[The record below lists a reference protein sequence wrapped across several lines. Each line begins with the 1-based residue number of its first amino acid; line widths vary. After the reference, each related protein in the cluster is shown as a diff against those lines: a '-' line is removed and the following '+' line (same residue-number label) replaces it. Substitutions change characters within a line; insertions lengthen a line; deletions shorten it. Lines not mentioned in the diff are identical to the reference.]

1 MRSDLQSDA
10 IATMRHSQ
18 LNLHI
23 LKDSNPDQ
31 TGWNRLCYRY
41 TKDTF
46 FLSLESESNRPI
58 SFCRREPKPL
68 GHPNIK
74 FVPPDGTDPTSR
86 Y

>member
-46 FLSLESESNRPI
+46 FFEFGVGI
-58 SFCRREPKPL
+58 EPTYL
-68 GHPNIK
+68 ILQ
-74 FVPPDGTDPTSR
+74 TRT
-86 Y
+86 